1 MRPVAEARD
10 GTWTVG
16 DAGEVDFQLR
26 RGELALGD
34 VREYPGWIHTLRQID
49 EGAIEL
55 EFVGSGVTWEFTAHY
70 RRGVLRVAET
80 KSLDLAQ
87 PGHYSVGSA
96 GEVEVAVAGSPLARL
111 TPIEAPTAPAGPGQA
126 ISPAELGE
134 LATDLAVGG
143 GSFGLVT
150 AEVSYPADLAQ
161 ASGYRAVRRAG
172 DVLEHALLSVTRT
185 DDRVARTDAG
195 QVVLLV
201 AGATQ
206 EQLHGVAERAREQL
220 LLGLA

>member
-34 VREYPGWIHTLRQID
+34 VREYPGWMHTLRQID

-96 GEVEVAVAGSPLARL
+96 GEVEVAVADGAPSLA
-111 TPIEAPTAPAGPGQA
+111 EV
-126 ISPAELGE
+126 SPAEGWDVSVDDTDPEE
-134 LATDLAVGG
+134 LTATFSHHPTVWT
-143 GSFGLVT
+143 FT
-150 AEVSYPADLAQ
+150 A
-161 ASGYRAVRRAG
+161 
-172 DVLEHALLSVTRT
+172 
-185 DDRVARTDAG
+185 RVEAG
-195 QVVLLV
+195 QLQIDLGYEIASPVPPE
-201 AGATQ
+201 AT
-206 EQLHGVAERAREQL
+206 G
-220 LLGLA
+220 